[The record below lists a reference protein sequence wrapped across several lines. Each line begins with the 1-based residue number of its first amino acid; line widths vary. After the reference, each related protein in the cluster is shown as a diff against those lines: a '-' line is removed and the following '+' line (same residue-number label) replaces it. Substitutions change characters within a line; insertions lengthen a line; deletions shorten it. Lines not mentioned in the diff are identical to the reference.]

1 MRYGFSDANVQLKS
15 TGKAGWIWSENK
27 LVDGPRSLPVPGIS
41 RVWRIDL
48 LLVPCTL
55 MMDPRGNM
63 AAPQHTLH
71 SNNSVIRSSGTTR
84 QGSLLTSCQSSPFL
98 STSFRLDK
106 PSQTQFLSCQRLPL
120 YLTAPLFAC
129 FSIQKARCRS
139 VFQLHQGAS
148 VFWEYSAWGVLNY
161 LAILISWL
169 YVRGSELEVHF
180 PAEFSSNP
188 NQTPEVFS
196 TAWKLQTGEFDQVWS

>member
-1 MRYGFSDANVQLKS
+1 M
-15 TGKAGWIWSENK
+15 
-27 LVDGPRSLPVPGIS
+27 PGIS

-71 SNNSVIRSSGTTR
+71 SNNSVIRYSGTTR

-139 VFQLHQGAS
+139 VFQLHQCSSRCFS
-148 VFWEYSAWGVLNY
+148 VLRIFRMGGPELFSNINQLAVRQGFWTRSPLSCRV
-161 LAILISWL
+161 
-169 YVRGSELEVHF
+169 
-180 PAEFSSNP
+180 
-188 NQTPEVFS
+188 
-196 TAWKLQTGEFDQVWS
+196 